1 VYCCLAVLVV
11 SLFVWAP
18 NVRLWKSKH
27 VNGQPLVH
35 SELETRHP
43 AHCDCGT
50 WQREYTE
57 LHTATLKGELPPRF
71 AISLAVEAGLADR
84 LVGTIGAFYFALL
97 TKRAFQITSFDPIP
111 GLELG
116 FEHNASPI
124 QWLRAPIEEPIIK
137 PMKYSMMEALH
148 LTIDP
153 ATHQVAPEHN
163 RTKWAYLYLINE
175 HPDKYRIFGQEDLN
189 MQPRGSH
196 LSENIILAMN
206 RGQSGVIFDNPHH
219 KQQLQNWGLT
229 KHTAF
234 TCAWQYL
241 FPVPQQGVAVRAQSI
256 SQRLRTSPAL
266 KIGLQVRLGDFELAR
281 SKAWDEGLAAAYLN
295 AAKRHID
302 CAEQIEARWATEYPG
317 RPIQWFVISDSRNL
331 RIALKNKYG
340 TKIVTDDE
348 SMPQHVDCN
357 NPLSKC
363 KTAKNMQQAA
373 MILAVADIITMSMTD
388 AQIISLQSGFGRI
401 GGWLANCEKKIFQ
414 VSMTH
419 KVWNANCSGSFDSI
433 EHLTGNWSG
442 I

>member
-1 VYCCLAVLVV
+1 MC
-11 SLFVWAP
+11 
-18 NVRLWKSKH
+18 
-27 VNGQPLVH
+27 
-35 SELETRHP
+35 
-43 AHCDCGT
+43 
-50 WQREYTE
+50 
-57 LHTATLKGELPPRF
+57 
-71 AISLAVEAGLADR
+71 
-84 LVGTIGAFYFALL
+84 
-97 TKRAFQITSFDPIP
+97 
-111 GLELG
+111 
-116 FEHNASPI
+116 
-124 QWLRAPIEEPIIK
+124 LRA
-137 PMKYSMMEALH
+137 SC
-148 LTIDP
+148 
-153 ATHQVAPEHN
+153 
-163 RTKWAYLYLINE
+163 R
-175 HPDKYRIFGQEDLN
+175 
-189 MQPRGSH
+189 
-196 LSENIILAMN
+196 
-206 RGQSGVIFDNPHH
+206 
-219 KQQLQNWGLT
+219 QQLQNWGLT

-388 AQIISLQSGFGRI
+388 AQVHTCFSICLMVINDLTYFCCALSGSFRADLASLQCRLYLCKVASGELG
-401 GGWLANCEKKIFQ
+401 GGWLIAKKRF
-414 VSMTH
+414 
-419 KVWNANCSGSFDSI
+419 FRFR
-433 EHLTGNWSG
+433 
-442 I
+442 